1 MKKTTKI
8 ILSGLCVA
16 AIGGTMA
23 MAACSPENS
32 GITIT
37 GSSSV
42 SPLMSALAEEYMKDN
57 DVNIVI
63 QTSDSGTGVSDAI
76 NGTNSFGMASR
87 ALRDSETGVTGVTL
101 CMDGVALV
109 VNNANTTV
117 TSVTGNEIY
126 QLYSA
131 GTTIQ
136 DKITNAITRE
146 NGSGTRDAF
155 DGLIV
160 ATDGKKLSSITAF
173 ANVVSQQSSTGGVK
187 QTIVSNSA
195 GNTIGYISL
204 GSLDNT
210 VKAVQFE
217 GVNASI
223 ENIQNGSYSLSRP
236 FNIAFNTANGLD
248 EASKAFL
255 QFVFSTAGQEIV
267 AEEGYV
273 PLSAAQVAEQVAK
286 LG

>member
-217 GVNASI
+217 GINASI

-267 AEEGYV
+267 ADEGYV

>member
-1 MKKTTKI
+1 MKKTPKI

-16 AIGGTMA
+16 AIGGTIA
-23 MAACSPENS
+23 MAACTPENS

-42 SPLMSALAEEYMKDN
+42 SPLMSVLAEEYMKDH

-117 TSVTGNEIY
+117 TSVTGNEVY

-131 GTTIQ
+131 GTAIQ
-136 DKITNAITRE
+136 GSITNAITRE

-155 DGLIV
+155 DGLIA

-195 GNTIGYISL
+195 GNTVGYISL

-210 VKAVQFE
+210 VKAVRFE

-223 ENIQNGSYSLSRP
+223 ENIQNGTYSLSRP
-236 FNIAFNTANGLD
+236 FNIAYNTANGLD

-267 AEEGYV
+267 ADEGYV
-273 PLSAAQVAEQVAK
+273 PLSAAQLAEQVAK

>member
-16 AIGGTMA
+16 AIGGTTA

-42 SPLMSALAEEYMKDN
+42 SPLMSALAEEYMKDH

-87 ALRDSETGVTGVTL
+87 DLRNTETGVTGVTL

-117 TSVTGNEIY
+117 TSVTGNEVY

-131 GTTIQ
+131 GTAIQ
-136 DKITNAITRE
+136 DSITNAITRE

-155 DGLIV
+155 DGLI
-160 ATDGKKLSSITAF
+160 ADTDGKKLSSITAF

-195 GNTIGYISL
+195 GNTVGYISL

-223 ENIQNGSYSLSRP
+223 ENIQNGTYSLSRP
-236 FNIAFNTANGLD
+236 FNIAYNTANGLD

-255 QFVFSTAGQEIV
+255 QFVFSTAGQEII
-267 AEEGYV
+267 ADEGYV
-273 PLSAAQVAEQVAK
+273 PLSAAQLAEQVAK

>member
-267 AEEGYV
+267 ADEGYV